1 MIATP
6 FHPNELRDFALRAPK
21 PVEFDGRRIV
31 NHERVRHAWL
41 EEMFS
46 GSIHE
51 RINRRAG
58 VKVATA
64 PFYAPWRG
72 VRSAIQR
79 HIRRELQ
86 KAGFRNVC
94 HAHCAC

>member
-1 MIATP
+1 MRP

-21 PVEFDGRRIV
+21 PVEYDGCRIV
-31 NHERVRHAWL
+31 SHERVRHAWL
-41 EEMFS
+41 EEMHS

-58 VKVATA
+58 VKVFAA

-72 VRSAIQR
+72 ARSAIKR

-86 KAGFRNVC
+86 KAGLRSIC
-94 HAHCAC
+94 HAHHAV